1 MSDLFQGYGVEV
13 RLNEPDD
20 FRKIRETLTRIGI
33 PSKEE
38 NDYCLHQSCHILHK
52 RGEYAILHFKEMYG
66 IDGKPSR
73 ITPEDIGRR
82 NLIVKLLEEWK
93 LCNVLDKEKA
103 GTPMAPLTS
112 IKVIPHSEKNDW
124 RLRSRYEF
132 GPKPRRFRK
141 N

>member
-1 MSDLFQGYGVEV
+1 MSDLFQGYGISV

-33 PSKEE
+33 PSKGEKGWI
-38 NDYCLHQSCHILHK
+38 LHQSCHILHK
-52 RGEYAILHFKEMYG
+52 RGEYAIVHFKEMYG
-66 IDGKPSR
+66 IEGKQTNISS
-73 ITPEDIGRR
+73 EDIGRR
-82 NLIVKLLEEWK
+82 NLIVKLLEEWN

-124 RLRSRYEF
+124 KLYSRYEF
-132 GPKPRRFRK
+132 GPKPRRFQK